1 MTTAFQ
7 AYMDHGLLSG
17 TVLTAGPLSELL
29 ELVDS
34 LVVDEPVIRSLAG
47 GPDVPIE
54 RSLVHIDE
62 LFLIVAPPGTRA
74 PAEASW
80 HPITLIC
87 GPYRVAAMLPTK
99 AGFDPE
105 RSAIRPGGTF
115 VMLGQAVVSVT
126 GSSAAGQAEVELA
139 WVNRYVVESYEAEL
153 DLGSFFPGARRA
165 RPAVGGPRP
174 H

>member
-17 TVLTAGPLSELL
+17 TVMTSGPLSELL

-62 LFLIVAPPGTRA
+62 LFLIVAPPATRA
-74 PAEASW
+74 PADASW
-80 HPITLIC
+80 HPILLEC
-87 GPYRVAAMLPTK
+87 GPYQVAAVLPTK

-115 VMLGQAVVSVT
+115 VLLGQVVVSVT
-126 GSSAAGQAEVELA
+126 GSGATGQAEVPLA

-153 DLGSFFPGARRA
+153 DLGAFFPGARRS
-165 RPAVGGPRP
+165 RPAISGRRP
-174 H
+174 Q

>member
-1 MTTAFQ
+1 M
-7 AYMDHGLLSG
+7 SG

-34 LVVDEPVIRSLAG
+34 VVVDEPLIRSLAG

-80 HPITLIC
+80 HPITLKC
-87 GPYRVAAMLPTK
+87 GPYRVSGVLPTK
-99 AGFDPE
+99 PGFDPQ
-105 RSAIRPGGTF
+105 RSALRPGGTF
-115 VMLGQAVVSVT
+115 VMLGQVVVSLA
-126 GSSAAGQAEVELA
+126 GSGAAGQAEVPLA

-153 DLGSFFPGARRA
+153 DLEAFFPGARRA
-165 RPAVGGPRP
+165 RPAVSGRRP
-174 H
+174 Q